1 MMKEFWDDETG
12 ASKCVFER
20 EWEQMRVW
28 AWVRASAHTKNQIGN
43 KSRKHD
49 VMPEHVVAIAITRQT
64 IVPTRRD
71 CQWWRREDSP
81 IAVTFRFKETTLL
94 MVGDCRLFFVGVAVA
109 VSGWWTPE
117 WKRVWQQPAELIEGT
132 GGRDGP
138 FPGLSQ
144 RAANENRWLSAG
156 AAAHSF
162 VGHFGEEKSDN
173 YGCGQVDE
181 WKWSTSR
188 RRRSSRHRRRQRPSH
203 KLFAKSD
210 KMDVKTKTTATLKR
224 LVGVDIDVLRL
235 DCKWKS
241 RQGVKTLKFASKR
254 SLEMQNKLSA
264 KTTRKKKH

>member
-1 MMKEFWDDETG
+1 
-12 ASKCVFER
+12 
-20 EWEQMRVW
+20 
-28 AWVRASAHTKNQIGN
+28 
-43 KSRKHD
+43 
-49 VMPEHVVAIAITRQT
+49 
-64 IVPTRRD
+64 
-71 CQWWRREDSP
+71 
-81 IAVTFRFKETTLL
+81 
-94 MVGDCRLFFVGVAVA
+94 MVGDCRLFFFGVAVA

-117 WKRVWQQPAELIEGT
+117 WKRVWQQPAELIEGI

-144 RAANENRWLSAG
+144 RAANENRRLSAG
-156 AAAHSF
+156 AAADSF

-264 KTTRKKKH
+264 KTTRKKSIKS